1 MFTEQ
6 ALMTLRCQI
15 RLMAEARF
23 IDEHKKEH
31 ECYSFLQVIVKRCE
45 MDDNCATYVN
55 DASIYL
61 WIYLKKKNTFNIYV
75 YFILSN
81 EFKSLYF

>member
-1 MFTEQ
+1 
-6 ALMTLRCQI
+6 MT
-15 RLMAEARF
+15 EARF

-31 ECYSFLQVIVKRCE
+31 GCYSFLQVIVKRCE

-61 WIYLKKKNTFNIYV
+61 WIYFQKKNTFNIYI

-81 EFKSLYF
+81 EFKSLHF